1 MGRKEGG
8 SLFQQAIRRPGVF
21 ILADRTNADG
31 SPIEVSFKTRENYY
45 DCLHRATDYFKARG
59 IRRFSDITKEMAQE
73 YADHLIAEG
82 KTPSTVKTYLAPLCK
97 AIGFPRS
104 ELNLPLRRASEFTR
118 SSGGG
123 RTRSNSPGELNAMLG
138 LRKSELAR
146 LRGNSFVE
154 KNGILYVI
162 VTRGKGGKYQEQKV
176 LPHYEAKVRAFFDGS
191 SNKLFTR
198 KDFVGGFDYH
208 GQRRGVAAEALQYYM
223 ERAKADPGYRKELY
237 KEIADQWHV
246 NNKKY
251 RDELEPFSY
260 FDTPY
265 KLRGQNRELAVK
277 QGLPTE
283 LDRLVLRA
291 VSVLHLAHWRDK
303 VTIQSYYFKR

>member
-8 SLFQQAIRRPGVF
+8 SLFQQATRRPGVF

-31 SPIEVSFKTRENYY
+31 SPMEVSFKTRENYN
-45 DCLHRATDYFKARG
+45 DWLHRATNYFKARG

-82 KTPSTVKTYLAPLCK
+82 KAPSTVKAYLTPLCK
-97 AIGFPRS
+97 AMGIS
-104 ELNLPLRRASEFTR
+104 KAELNLPLRRASEFTR

-123 RTRSNSPGELNAMLG
+123 RTRSNRPGELNAMLG

-162 VTRGKGGKYQEQKV
+162 VMQGKGGKYQEQKV
-176 LPHYEAKVRAFFDGS
+176 LPHHEARVRAFFDGS
-191 SNKLFTR
+191 DKKLFTR

-208 GQRRGVAAEALQYYM
+208 AQRRGVAAEALQYYM
-223 ERAKADPGYRKELY
+223 ERVKADPDYRKELY

-246 NNKKY
+246 NNKKH